1 MMLSAISSQ
10 RLVNAERWLLEGWK
24 AEKISTVEEIS
35 VMRIEEVFA
44 QLIDEYDQRRI
55 TAEVG

>member
-10 RLVNAERWLLEGWK
+10 RSVNAERWLLEGLESRK
-24 AEKISTVEEIS
+24 
-35 VMRIEEVFA
+35 EVFA
-44 QLIDEYDQRRI
+44 QLIDEYDKRRI

>member
-1 MMLSAISSQ
+1 MILSAISSQ
-10 RLVNAERWLLEGWK
+10 RPVNTERWLLEGLESK
-24 AEKISTVEEIS
+24 VK
-35 VMRIEEVFA
+35 REEVFA